1 MAGGELRSLADY
13 DATIASTLPLWLR
26 RRVFSLEI
34 SISTEGLFIFFF
46 NLSPTAL
53 NTVCDISAS
62 LAAAGVRYHNEEIR
76 NQLVMLGIL
85 KEKIRPPL
93 RVQIGSR
100 QLIQDELPVST
111 FPTSFSL
118 SPIKSGLNSSS
129 SPFPLPVTNQTVINA
144 NSGNGSLLSPRSNA
158 IGTGIVEIKICILKI
173 IYCVIFLEALII
185 SFMHKNYPKIIFSL

>member
-1 MAGGELRSLADY
+1 MLFRS
-13 DATIASTLPLWLR
+13 
-26 RRVFSLEI
+26 
-34 SISTEGLFIFFF
+34 
-46 NLSPTAL
+46 
-53 NTVCDISAS
+53 
-62 LAAAGVRYHNEEIR
+62 
-76 NQLVMLGIL
+76 
-85 KEKIRPPL
+85 EKICSPL

-158 IGTGIVEIKICILKI
+158 IGTGIVEISLHI
-173 IYCVIFLEALII
+173 
-185 SFMHKNYPKIIFSL
+185 KNNLLCDIPRGTQHFFHA